1 MANGKGRRPE
11 AFCKC
16 NEKHTAYSTM
26 SIMLWA
32 PVDLG
37 GQLIRI

>member
-1 MANGKGRRPE
+1 MANGKGRRLE

-26 SIMLWA
+26 SIMVRA

-37 GQLIRI
+37 DQRIRI